1 MRLGTSLAAARKK
14 SGLSQED
21 VAAKLGVS
29 RQTIS
34 KWETDETLPDI
45 RQAKKLAGLYHRT
58 LDELIDFDADL
69 EAVEQAI
76 HSISEEKQREIDW
89 TAVWGKMYP
98 VLTAYRQTVDVPA
111 YAAGRPAR
119 PLRLQPHR
127 RPAGPQG
134 HPRQLLGA
142 IRGEQKAPGHMV
154 GGLSFSGDYDIL
166 SVRVLPVNST
176 RCVLPIG
183 LVP

>member
-58 LDELIDFDADL
+58 LDELIDFDTDL
-69 EAVEQAI
+69 EMIEQVI
-76 HSISEEKQREIDW
+76 GSISEEKQREIDW

-98 VLTAYRQTVDVPA
+98 VLTTYKETVDTAA
-111 YAAGRPAR
+111 YAGK
-119 PLRLQPHR
+119 LRALLSDLQTR
-127 RPAGPQG
+127 YGYNETDA
-134 HPRQLLGA
+134 LLVL
-142 IRGEQKAPGHMV
+142 K
-154 GGLSFSGDYDIL
+154 DIL
-166 SVRVLPVNST
+166 GSCWNQ
-176 RCVLPIG
+176 G
-183 LVP
+183 